1 MADILLGTTNAVGF
15 VPSGVRFYD
24 ALGYINHE
32 GFLPTLQIERTAFPE
47 VGQVN
52 AEGFTPDIGLEVPTT
67 GGVHFTGSA
76 ATVTLEYEV
85 VLVQDQGAGSGRFS
99 PFERD
104 EEDILEIVKLF
115 LKKVA

>member
-1 MADILLGTTNAVGF
+1 MADILLGTANAEGF
-15 VPSGVRFYD
+15 IPSGVRFYD

-32 GFLPTLQIERTAFPE
+32 GQVATVTIVGIVVNPSIGE
-47 VGQVN
+47 VSFAGN
-52 AEGFTPDIGLEVPTT
+52 
-67 GGVHFTGSA
+67 S
-76 ATVTLEYEV
+76 ATVTLEQEI
-85 VLVQDQGAGSGRFS
+85 VLSQDQGAGSGRFS